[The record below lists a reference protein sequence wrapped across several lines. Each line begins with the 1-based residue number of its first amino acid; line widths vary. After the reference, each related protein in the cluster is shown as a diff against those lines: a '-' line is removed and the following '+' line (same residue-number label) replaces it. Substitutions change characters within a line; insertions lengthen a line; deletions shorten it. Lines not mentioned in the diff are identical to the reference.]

1 MRITSPNQVFSEW
14 FEGVDL
20 ITYEGNVVE
29 SGEHEICV
37 SARVPMG
44 SVKVELDIIS
54 YDTQLV
60 QAFLDEMLKTR
71 KTEAAVM
78 SVVERITERVQKMFG
93 SVRHNSF
100 MVRRDTNLQRKNLH
114 YIDVFSTL
122 QTVFMLVSGVAQ
134 VIIIR
139 KLFFVD
145 AKKIRI

>member
-1 MRITSPNQVFSEW
+1 
-14 FEGVDL
+14 
-20 ITYEGNVVE
+20 
-29 SGEHEICV
+29 
-37 SARVPMG
+37 
-44 SVKVELDIIS
+44 
-54 YDTQLV
+54 
-60 QAFLDEMLKTR
+60 
-71 KTEAAVM
+71 
-78 SVVERITERVQKMFG
+78 
-93 SVRHNSF
+93 